1 MILGSELLRPTH
13 SKMTITAPISAS
25 KITKSKVISYYSY

>member
-13 SKMTITAPISAS
+13 SKITITAPISAS
-25 KITKSKVISYYSY
+25 KITKKVR

>member
-13 SKMTITAPISAS
+13 SKITITAPIRAS
-25 KITKSKVISYYSY
+25 NITKKVR